1 MLLLTS
7 SQQPAFSDEQR
18 ALSNPHRVAAIEGVQ
33 HARDFLPS
41 PPLSPRSSSYSQP
54 VKHTPVYQSPSAS
67 TPSVGVSHATATEV
81 PAVTN
86 RLYKEPRYPTN
97 RASTNPLSSNVS
109 ISGAMK
115 HNPTE
120 VRAVSDHRFCP
131 LSSADDPPC
140 EPYVSHMMVLQHTH
154 SALSFDSGPLPC

>member
-7 SQQPAFSDEQR
+7 SQQSAYSDEQ
-18 ALSNPHRVAAIEGVQ
+18 LTPSNYHHAAAIEGVQ

-41 PPLSPRSSSYSQP
+41 PPLSPRSSSYFQP
-54 VKHTPVYQSPSAS
+54 VKHTPVYQSPSSAP
-67 TPSVGVSHATATEV
+67 TVGVSDATATEV
-81 PAVTN
+81 PAVTR
-86 RLYKEPRYPTN
+86 RLYKEPRYPTS
-97 RASTNPLSSNVS
+97 RASTNPLSTNVS

-131 LSSADDPPC
+131 LSSAEDPPC
-140 EPYVSHMMVLQHTH
+140 GSYVSRMMVLQHTH